1 MLMLAAGGSA
11 IPPWAYSVAAF
22 AFIFGFIFLIV
33 LASYGK
39 LWLRALLSGVR
50 VTLDGAESSHHV
62 TVEAAD

>member
-33 LASYGK
+33 LAS
-39 LWLRALLSGVR
+39 
-50 VTLDGAESSHHV
+50 
-62 TVEAAD
+62 